1 MIEFWIAIG
10 IVIIAFFYDITTF
23 KIPNWLSICAL
34 SIGFVIHLVQ
44 DGISGIGITFIEVMA
59 GFLPMW
65 GIYLLKGIGAGD
77 VKLFGALA
85 TLIGVANIFEVMI
98 VSFLI
103 AGVIS
108 IVLIGYQNV
117 RKIIYR
123 LHYVYNPYLVEI
135 KSDRKLSIL
144 GFTKVHQFPFMLAVT
159 PAVVIKFLLI

>member
-1 MIEFWIAIG
+1 MIGFWIALVV
-10 IVIIAFFYDITTF
+10 VIIAFFYDITTF
-23 KIPNWLSICAL
+23 RIPNWLSICAL
-34 SIGFVIHLVQ
+34 TIGLVIHLVL
-44 DGISGIGITFIEVMA
+44 DGISGIGITLVELMA

-85 TLIGVANIFEVMI
+85 TLIGVGNIFEVMI

-108 IVLIGYQNV
+108 IILLGYQNI

-123 LHYVYNPYLVEI
+123 LHFVYNPYLIEI
-135 KSDRKLSIL
+135 KSDQKLSVL

-159 PAVVIKFLLI
+159 PAVIIKFLLI